1 MIHRKREHKD
11 ILRKCQFF
19 LNNKCV
25 HTDEECWFSHGSI
38 SQGKTAN
45 AGYSCS
51 FCEETFPNMAQLLV
65 HRKEYHNPTKKIQ
78 CRDFDKESCRF
89 SSEECWY
96 KHENDISVDEN
107 VEECQ
112 DSVFQ
117 KAKVNQ
123 DPPDM
128 MQKIVNMLEL
138 LSRKVKSLE
147 ETQIN
152 Q

>member
-1 MIHRKREHKD
+1 MSIFPE
-11 ILRKCQFF
+11 QQ
-19 LNNKCV
+19 
-25 HTDEECWFSHGSI
+25 ECWLSHGSI

-78 CRDFDKESCRF
+78 
-89 SSEECWY
+89 
-96 KHENDISVDEN
+96 HENDISLDEN

-123 DPPDM
+123 EPPDM
-128 MQKIVNMLEL
+128 MQQIVNMLEL
-138 LSRKVKSLE
+138 L
-147 ETQIN
+147 
-152 Q
+152 